1 MSDLIEQ
8 MSIIKRVVDE
18 QSEDESIWFEAKY
31 ITEALLQQELRRLHH
46 VIETGQYMAAT
57 HLD

>member
-1 MSDLIEQ
+1 MSDLVEQ
-8 MSIIKRVVDE
+8 MSIIKRVVSE
-18 QSEDESIWFEAKY
+18 QADDESIWFNARY

-46 VIETGQYMAAT
+46 VIETGQYAEAT